1 MNEDYNLDF
10 DELRKIYRL
19 ETKSPNLTKLNPD
32 FYKELKKFLSH
43 ERKKY
48 AEEIEESFSPT
59 TIKKFETLKKMVEKI
74 REIRTKKCLNMC
86 LMYSRTNDFKEEG
99 LIDFEIDFAKG
110 VIKLIDKQNEMSQ
123 NIFGLSKKAKKK
135 ESLNLIKVKFL
146 ESVPAFIGADLKEYG
161 PFEKDETSQIPED
174 MIKILES
181 KNLIAK
187 ID

>member
-1 MNEDYNLDF
+1 MSEDYSLDY

-19 ETKSPNLTKLNPD
+19 ETKSPKLTKLNTD
-32 FYKELKKFLSH
+32 FYKELKKFLSD

-48 AEEIEESFSPT
+48 TSEIEESFSHA

-74 REIRTKKCLNMC
+74 REIRMKKCLNLC
-86 LMYSRTNDFKEEG
+86 LMYSRTNDFEEEG

-110 VIKLIDKQNEMSQ
+110 VIKLIDKQTEFSQ
-123 NIFGLSKKAKKK
+123 NVFGLSKKAKKI
-135 ESLNLIKVKFL
+135 ENQNLCKVKFL
-146 ESVPAFIGADLKEYG
+146 EEVPTFIGADLKEYG
-161 PFEKDETSQIPED
+161 PFEKEQVCEIPED

-181 KNLIAK
+181 KNLIKK

>member
-1 MNEDYNLDF
+1 MNEDYALDF

-19 ETKSPNLTKLNPD
+19 EVKSPKLTKLNPN
-32 FYKELKKFLSH
+32 FYKELKKFVSD

-48 AEEIEESFSPT
+48 TEEMEESFSPS

-74 REIRTKKCLNMC
+74 RETRTKKCLNLC
-86 LMYSRTNDFKEEG
+86 LMYSRTNDFEEEG

-110 VIKLIDKQNEMSQ
+110 IIKLIDKQNEVSQ
-123 NIFGLSKKAKKK
+123 SVFGLSKKTKKQ
-135 ESLNLIKVKFL
+135 ESISLVKVKFL
-146 ESVPAFIGADLKEYG
+146 DSVPAFIGADLKEYG

-174 MIKILES
+174 LIKILES
-181 KNLIAK
+181 KNLIKK